1 MASTLYETIQQT
13 RQDNPEF
20 EIVPAGGGS
29 VSAPLPPP
37 PSPSSQ
43 SSTPMPTLNDTIRQL
58 KQENPDLEIIP
69 AEANAE
75 QIPPDDSI
83 SSAIKGIV
91 KSIGKTWEETTVDDV
106 TNWVRENQD
115 VVGGLG
121 GGIAG
126 GILGFLAPVPGGTLI
141 GAVMGSTGLA
151 VLGAGVGTGIGSVTT
166 DMSMDRDID
175 FVEAL
180 EKAATSVGIDVVT
193 LGLGKYIGKPIWNTI
208 KTRMMNGEDASKIV
222 KELSDTTLTAAPD
235 AGSTAS
241 KIQTQAI
248 LTPKGETLTKWQHGL
263 TGPFSKFLETVGRG
277 GIVSSKVY
285 KDSLNNIGEIAKE
298 RMAKIT
304 GPDSVS
310 YTQLGEGFEALR
322 QGAKEATT
330 KIWGARQDQFAKE
343 LGNEYIGFESVKRA
357 LNNFPLMKG
366 IKKEI
371 KVTPEMVAAGEGS
384 VMGQT
389 EKEILNDLT
398 KFLSVEKG
406 SPGFLLQFHKH
417 VNEIMTPAFK
427 NAGGEEY
434 KRLSKLK
441 KILTKSVE
449 LDLKNGVGDNAAN
462 IFKTMNKEY
471 AEAMGQLAPELT
483 SNFIK
488 NTGNKGAESVG
499 KMFAD
504 GGNAE
509 QVKAAIKTMN
519 FSFEQMKKA
528 GVSSKEIPFTKI
540 QFRKAM
546 ASSYIHKRL
555 SDLASDGPLN
565 AKHFIKEAYNLKDV
579 NYAEKAKAVLGP
591 YYNGYKRTVNM
602 MAEANTTPTQG
613 MFSLVQRGQEVGV
626 MKRLLTTVGTGLT
639 KASGMA
645 ITGAGAILG
654 GPYFIAKVATNP
666 KHVNK
671 LLAINSLG
679 PGKELRKTKLASI
692 LINDVINQSYNDAD
706 SLNDGQ
712 EAERR
717 IRSVQ

>member
-1 MASTLYETIQQT
+1 MTSTLYETIQQA
-13 RQDNPEF
+13 RQNNPGF
-20 EIVPAGGGS
+20 EIVPAGGGE
-29 VSAPLPPP
+29 VTAPIPP
-37 PSPSSQ
+37 PSSQ
-43 SSTPMPTLNDTIRQL
+43 SNTPMPTLNDTMRQL
-58 KQENPDLEIIP
+58 KQNNPDLEIIP

-75 QIPPDDSI
+75 QVPPDDSI

-115 VVGGLG
+115 VAGGIG
-121 GGIAG
+121 GAIAG
-126 GILGFLAPVPGGTLI
+126 GILGFLTPVPGGTLI
-141 GAVMGSTGLA
+141 GAVMGPTGLA

-208 KTRMMNGEDASKIV
+208 KTRMMNGEDAGKIV
-222 KELSDTTLTAAPD
+222 KELSDTTLAAAPD
-235 AGSTAS
+235 AGTTAS

-248 LTPKGETLTKWQHGL
+248 LAPKGETLTKWQHGL
-263 TGPFSKFLETVGRG
+263 TGPFSKFLETIGRG

-285 KDSLNNIGEIAKE
+285 KDSLANIGEIAKE

-310 YTQLGEGFEALR
+310 YAQLGEAFEALR

-343 LGNEYIGFESVKRA
+343 LGNQYISFESVTKA
-357 LNNFPLMKG
+357 LNQFPLMKG
-366 IKKEI
+366 IKKQVR
-371 KVTPEMVAAGEGS
+371 VTPAMREAGEGS
-384 VMGQT
+384 VLGQT

-398 KFLSVEKG
+398 KFLSAKKG
-406 SPGFLLQFHKH
+406 SPGFLIQFHKH

-427 NAGGEEY
+427 KAGGDEY
-434 KRLSKLK
+434 RRLTQLKNLLTKAVESDLK
-441 KILTKSVE
+441 K
-449 LDLKNGVGDNAAN
+449 GVGDNAATL
-462 IFKTMNKEY
+462 FKTMNSEY
-471 AEAMGQLAPELT
+471 AEALGQLAPELT
-483 SNFIK
+483 SSFIK

-504 GGNAE
+504 SGNAA

-540 QFRKAM
+540 QFRKSM

-613 MFSLVQRGQEVGV
+613 MFALVQRGQEVGT
-626 MKRLLTTVGTGLT
+626 MKKLLQTAGKGLT
-639 KASGMA
+639 KATGMA
-645 ITGAGAILG
+645 VTGTGAILG

-679 PGKELRKTKLASI
+679 PEKELRKTKLASI
-692 LINDVINQSYNDAD
+692 LINDVIDQSYNDAD
-706 SLNDGQ
+706 NLNEGQ

-717 IRSVQ
+717 IRAVQ